1 MRSMHT
7 PSVQVNSSELQELKR
22 RFLNLNFSPKWLPGD
37 ETNVSQPERKGDGL
51 ILSTARKIPA
61 YSPHVFSYLWSYTK
75 TLMDQISALAAQS
88 DKYFDHEDNPPITI
102 VETSE

>member
-22 RFLNLNFSPKWLPGD
+22 LIFKHGFFIEMIMRGQNYV
-37 ETNVSQPERKGDGL
+37 TQPERKGDGL

-61 YSPHVFSYLWSYTK
+61 NSPHVFSC
-75 TLMDQISALAAQS
+75 
-88 DKYFDHEDNPPITI
+88 
-102 VETSE
+102 